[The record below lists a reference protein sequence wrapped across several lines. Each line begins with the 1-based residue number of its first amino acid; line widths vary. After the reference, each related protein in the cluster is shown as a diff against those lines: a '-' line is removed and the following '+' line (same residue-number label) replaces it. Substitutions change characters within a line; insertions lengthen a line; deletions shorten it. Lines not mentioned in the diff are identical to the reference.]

1 MVECVLLEVEPVDP
15 VEPVVVLV
23 VPLPDSLVEPL
34 EPVEPVDPE
43 LPVVEPVVVVVEP
56 CLGVMRHVDF
66 QTRYWAQEQKVVV
79 HTHQEGCGVE
89 NNV

>member
-1 MVECVLLEVEPVDP
+1 MSSIPIPTLLIEAGVVASWDEV
-15 VEPVVVLV
+15 
-23 VPLPDSLVEPL
+23 
-34 EPVEPVDPE
+34 
-43 LPVVEPVVVVVEP
+43 VVVVVEP
-56 CLGVMRHVDF
+56 CLGVMRYVDF

>member
-1 MVECVLLEVEPVDP
+1 MTKKVNSIPIPTLLIEAGAVASWDE
-15 VEPVVVLV
+15 VVV
-23 VPLPDSLVEPL
+23 
-34 EPVEPVDPE
+34 
-43 LPVVEPVVVVVEP
+43 VVVVVEP

>member
-1 MVECVLLEVEPVDP
+1 MTKKVSSIPIPTLLIEAG
-15 VEPVVVLV
+15 VVASW
-23 VPLPDSLVEPL
+23 DE
-34 EPVEPVDPE
+34 
-43 LPVVEPVVVVVEP
+43 VVVVVAVEP
-56 CLGVMRHVDF
+56 CLGVIRHVDF

>member
-1 MVECVLLEVEPVDP
+1 MTKKVSSIPIPTLLIEAGVVASWDE
-15 VEPVVVLV
+15 VVVV
-23 VPLPDSLVEPL
+23 A
-34 EPVEPVDPE
+34 
-43 LPVVEPVVVVVEP
+43 VVVVEP
-56 CLGVMRHVDF
+56 CLGVMRHVDL